1 MEQELPSIKDS
12 SDGSQTENFLH
23 LLMAN
28 HRRIYAFI
36 LGMIANRSDADDL
49 MQETTTVMWR
59 KFGEFEG
66 GTDFVAW
73 GVTIAKYR
81 ILNYRQKNRH
91 TRIQFSD
98 EAVKVLQADADS
110 MLDTMDTRIEAMKK
124 CIAKLGERDRN
135 LIQMRYAKDL
145 AIKIIAERI
154 GRSIHAVY
162 KGLARIHDLLLQCI
176 RKQMSTEGM
185 S

>member
-1 MEQELPSIKDS
+1 MEQESPSINDLS
-12 SDGSQTENFLH
+12 EVSQTENFLH

-110 MLDTMDTRIEAMKK
+110 MLDTMDTRIVDSV
-124 CIAKLGERDRN
+124 RDGTGGIIDSQDDVGGFPTASPVVRPLVLPDNPQEDGDGNGYTN
-135 LIQMRYAKDL
+135 LEEWLHDL
-145 AIKIIAERI
+145 AAEVE
-154 GRSIHAVY
+154 GR
-162 KGLARIHDLLLQCI
+162 
-176 RKQMSTEGM
+176 T
-185 S
+185 